1 MSRGLANDIQ
11 LTVREDG
18 DSMRSTLQAARSHI
32 YLQVFIHINEL
43 SVFLAEI

>member
-18 DSMRSTLQAARSHI
+18 DSMRYTLQAARSHI
-32 YLQVFIHINEL
+32 YLQVCLHINEL
-43 SVFLAEI
+43 SISLAEI